1 MRLWDLGIGDWEDW
15 GSGDS
20 GGWKDQGIGGSE
32 GSRGG
37 GLGVGGIRGIGEL
50 GGLVGSGDWGSGI
63 RDIYITSTAIFFSE
77 TYQWGIG
84 GLGIRRPG
92 NQDIYFTS
100 KAIFFTETYQIL
112 TREMTDVA
120 TEVYNFNYYANNSF
134 FYTYGNVYNTYSY
147 YTEQDFKRTLDYIAF
162 RKPRMQDNLDIKVLD
177 WR

>member
-37 GLGVGGIRGIGEL
+37 GWGDQRDWVDRGIGDQGSGIFAL
-50 GGLVGSGDWGSGI
+50 LIQLSFSQKLTNGGLGDWGSGDQGT
-63 RDIYITSTAIFFSE
+63 RD
-77 TYQWGIG
+77 
-84 GLGIRRPG
+84 
-92 NQDIYFTS
+92 QDIYVAST
-100 KAIFFTETYQIL
+100 AIFFTETYQIL

-134 FYTYGNVYNTYSY
+134 FHTYGNVYNTYSY

-162 RKPRMQDNLDIKVLD
+162 RKPRMQDNLNIKVLD